1 MEYIL
6 PTFNTNINNS
16 PNNVPVATDLS
27 SDTVTSNLNHTISES
42 IPIPIPI
49 SQLNT
54 SLTQSQIINQ
64 YDMTNH
70 TISESIPIPIS
81 QLNTSLT
88 LTQNKKADTSDLVI
102 KQKITDVP
110 SRAEVTSNIHT
121 IELNTSL
128 LTKKGTEEYGMTDAA
143 AGVVKDSLNP
153 YLILTSKADTSDL
166 VIKQKIT
173 DVPSRAEV
181 TSNIHTIELNT
192 SLLTKKGTEEY
203 GMTDDTAAGV
213 VKDSLLNTGFNE
225 LLLSRIESYKERT
238 NVANASIS
246 DIAESMS
253 NWSAVKELFATSAA
267 TSADWSAVV
276 VKLTPVFERIENLLY
291 ELIDRKNIAEILSI
305 DPHVG
310 AGVDWGGSWKD
321 FYSGIVVW
329 GIERGWIGGERA
341 GKWVID
347 TFTGVEKF

>member
-1 MEYIL
+1 
-6 PTFNTNINNS
+6 
-16 PNNVPVATDLS
+16 
-27 SDTVTSNLNHTISES
+27 
-42 IPIPIPI
+42 
-49 SQLNT
+49 
-54 SLTQSQIINQ
+54 
-64 YDMTNH
+64 MTNH

-88 LTQNKKADTSDLVI
+88 LTQNK
-102 KQKITDVP
+102 
-110 SRAEVTSNIHT
+110 
-121 IELNTSL
+121 
-128 LTKKGTEEYGMTDAA
+128 
-143 AGVVKDSLNP
+143 
-153 YLILTSKADTSDL
+153 KADTSDL